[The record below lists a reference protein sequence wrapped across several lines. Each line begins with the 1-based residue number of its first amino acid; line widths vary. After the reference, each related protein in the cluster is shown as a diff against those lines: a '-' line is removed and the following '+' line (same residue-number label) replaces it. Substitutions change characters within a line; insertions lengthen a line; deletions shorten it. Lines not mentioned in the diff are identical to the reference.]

1 MTLRQ
6 ETLLILQNIYL
17 ANKSTYLYNLIRHR
31 VKFYSTRSSQIGNI
45 SKSNFFRNYFFP
57 STIPELVTEC
67 NNVFKLPLFKFV
79 RLVVKLEMYV
89 FCTYKQCTNYT
100 KCIQMLIKSYM
111 LLMMQLYVFCIQN
124 LELQVASY
132 LATFF
137 TFCIFAS
144 ENVRQVTAIA
154 RKFFYCS
161 LRTRELFRS
170 VIEAQI
176 QAGNIGME
184 HVG

>member
-1 MTLRQ
+1 MTGDIIYDQTFNESFHQRIESTQYNAATTGVIRATSSEKLYQELGLRVNKIQMTLRQ

-89 FCTYKQCTNYT
+89 FCAYKQCTNYT

-111 LLMMQLYVFCIQN
+111 LLMM
-124 LELQVASY
+124 
-132 LATFF
+132 
-137 TFCIFAS
+137 
-144 ENVRQVTAIA
+144 
-154 RKFFYCS
+154 
-161 LRTRELFRS
+161 
-170 VIEAQI
+170 
-176 QAGNIGME
+176 
-184 HVG
+184 